1 MNVKIISKYVFN
13 SRNIVPIV
21 NSLVQLK
28 FLGAIVHS
36 QTLIIFHIWLYDKN
50 MLFQI
55 IITRFH
61 IQVFILDL
69 IKEVRGLE
77 IRMLLIVK
85 VITQDSTILIYK
97 FSPKGMIIQKK
108 RWGKDA

>member
-13 SRNIVPIV
+13 SRKIVPIV
-21 NSLVQLK
+21 NSLIQLK
-28 FLGAIVHS
+28 FLGTIEHS

-50 MLFQI
+50 VLFQI
-55 IITRFH
+55 IIIRFH
-61 IQVFILDL
+61 IQVFILGL

-77 IRMLLIVK
+77 IRMFLIVK
-85 VITQDSTILIYK
+85 VITILIYK